1 MSTTVDNR
9 IVSMQFDNAQF
20 EAKTKTTMS
29 TLDRLKK
36 ALNFEGS
43 TKSLQN
49 LNNTAKS
56 VNMSTLAS
64 SVETISSRFSTLGIV
79 AVTALQRITNA
90 AITAGSNL
98 VKSLTIEPVLTGFNE
113 YETKMNSIKTILSNT
128 ASKGTTL
135 DDVNAALNELN
146 LYADQTIY
154 NFAEMT
160 RNIGAFTAAGVD
172 LDTSVAS
179 IKGLANLA
187 AASGS
192 SSAQASTAM
201 YQLSQA
207 IAAGRVS
214 LQDWNS
220 VVNAGMGG
228 ELFQN
233 ALKETAKQMGKNVDE
248 TKSFRDSISALN
260 GESWLTADVLT
271 ATLSKFAEDE
281 SMIKAATQVR
291 TFTQLLD
298 TMKESVQSGWSQ
310 SWEYIIG
317 DSEQAAELL
326 TKVSDAFN
334 ALIGPSTNARN
345 EMLKFWNENGGRE
358 AVIEGLTNVFKGLGN
373 ILKPIGEA
381 FRNVFPPMTGEKLVE
396 ISEKFRDLTA
406 NFKVGEGTVK
416 NIRTIF
422 EGFFSVLSAGKDA
435 ILFVASNFTKLFG
448 IFGSIGNAG
457 LNVLASLAERVTNFP
472 KIFNKAAT
480 AVSSFIDKIVSLF
493 SEGDII
499 GTFASKVESAIN
511 RISDIMGSLM
521 DSLGIDSI
529 MDAVNSGLLAGL
541 LVSITSLFKK
551 LKDSFGGIDEIGDK
565 MNIFSKIGSNVTDI
579 LGTVKSS
586 LESFQNDLKAGTLLK
601 IAAAIGILAIS
612 LKTLGTMNAEQIGN
626 SLSAI
631 TVLFSGL
638 MISMSVFT
646 KIINGKSLA
655 NITRLS
661 LSMILMST
669 AVLILSTA
677 MRSLS
682 SLDWSSIARGLTSVA
697 GLMGIL
703 VIASKTM
710 SKNAKSLISTSA
722 GLIVFAVA
730 IGVLSKSVQM
740 LSGLNTEKLAK
751 GLISVGVLVSEIA
764 LFLKVADFDKFG
776 VMKGVGILAIAASL
790 LVLSNAVKMMSGI
803 DAEGLLHGLTSIGI
817 ILAELSIFLQT
828 TTSAKG
834 VISTAT
840 GLVILGGAILVLSK
854 GVAELGSMK
863 VETLVKGLVSMA
875 SALGIIAVAVRFIPK
890 STIVTATGLVVLA
903 GALKLITSVVQSMG
917 GMSWEQIG
925 KGMTALGGSLAIL
938 AIGLHAMNGT
948 IAGSAAMLV
957 MAGALAVLTPSILA
971 LSKLSLPSIGA
982 ALLTLAGAFTVF
994 GVAAALLSPVIPSM
1008 LGVAGAVALLGVGV
1022 LAAGA
1027 GLTMLA
1033 TGIAALAAAVA
1044 GGGTA
1049 IVVGIEVI
1057 LMTIVSLIPEMATQF
1072 ANGIISFV
1080 ETIAAGAPAIGEAF
1094 VAIIS
1099 TILTSLSSL
1108 VPQIATVAMY
1118 LVTTLLTTL
1127 ATALP
1132 TIVQAGFNIILAF
1145 LQGIAANIGGIVT
1158 EAINIVVNFIN
1169 AVSAQLPAIIQAGF
1183 NLMINFINGLA
1194 MAITTNAPM
1203 VSSAIINLVQS
1214 LIYAMGT
1221 FVGQFAQAGKSFITN
1236 LVNGIGS
1243 MIQNAVSKAKEVG
1256 SAAANGIKGIA
1267 KDFVQAGR
1275 NAINGFIEGIGS
1287 LAGQVVSKAKQI
1299 GGEALSAIKGAL
1311 GINSPSKEFRKVG
1324 VYSDEGLILGLESMR
1339 SKVITT
1345 AKNIGVKAKDA
1356 IGSGISRLDQL
1367 FSSDVNPVI
1376 TPVVD
1381 LSDAE
1386 AKAKRLSQI
1395 FGRQTVK
1402 MGSDGDR
1409 LDQALSPRKPRP
1421 EPTDRPNPN
1430 GQGGG
1435 TTFSYVQ
1442 NNYSPKALSRKEI
1455 YRQTRNQFSSIK
1467 KRVEA

>member
-9 IVSMQFDNAQF
+9 VVSMQFDNAQF

-90 AITAGSNL
+90 AISAGSNL

-298 TMKESVQSGWSQ
+298 TMKESVQSGWAQ

-334 ALIGPSTNARN
+334 ALIAPSTNARN

-396 ISEKFRDLTA
+396 ISEKFRDLTS
-406 NFKVGEGTVK
+406 NFKIGKGIMES
-416 NIRTIF
+416 IRKAF
-422 EGFFSVLSAGKDA
+422 EGLFTILKAGVSAVGVVVSAFGNLLKIVPPIATGIVKVGGAMGSLVTTIGKLAGSGIQTVIDSFGKLVSSLNKKLQLNGITSIGTALNKVTSAFEKFRQGAEKAFSTVQKAAGDGVSNANDKLQAFLNFLTKIKDALSTFAGKVKEA
-435 ILFVASNFTKLFG
+435 FGPIASE
-448 IFGSIGNAG
+448 IG
-457 LNVLASLAERVTNFP
+457 E
-472 KIFNKAAT
+472 
-480 AVSSFIDKIVSLF
+480 LF
-493 SEGDII
+493 SGINITDII
-499 GTFASKVESAIN
+499 GTGMLSGIAIVISKFVK
-511 RISDIMGSLM
+511 
-521 DSLGIDSI
+521 SLGEVKGDLQDVLKGVTNVL
-529 MDAVNSGLLAGL
+529 DA
-541 LVSITSLFKK
+541 TR
-551 LKDSFGGIDEIGDK
+551 
-565 MNIFSKIGSNVTDI
+565 
-579 LGTVKSS
+579 SS
-586 LESFQNDLKAGTLLK
+586 LETWQKSIKANTLLK
-601 IAAAIGILAIS
+601 IAGAVAILAGALIALTFVDANKLQSGLLGVSVLLAEVVGTMELLNKFEVHGIAGAATSMVIMAAAIAILAGALSSLKEFQSWDDTWPALVSVGSLMAGLTVSAKVLAKSVSGGDLIKASIGMMIFAGAIRQLGNAMQTFSELNRAELEKGLATLAALLAEIAIFIKASDIGSLKSGQQVIIAIATAMLMLYASVKLLGSMELGTLQQGLLSVALLLAGLAASVAIMGSLNLSGVAASLIGMALALNMLIVPIFLLGSMNFGTLAQGMIAIAAAIGVMTIALTAMSSVGLGGIGAGAG
-612 LKTLGTMNAEQIGN
+612 LVMMAAALTLLVIPIKLLG
-626 SLSAI
+626 
-631 TVLFSGL
+631 
-638 MISMSVFT
+638 SMPWQ
-646 KIINGKSLA
+646 SLA
-655 NITRLS
+655 
-661 LSMILMST
+661 
-669 AVLILSTA
+669 
-677 MRSLS
+677 
-682 SLDWSSIARGLTSVA
+682 
-697 GLMGIL
+697 
-703 VIASKTM
+703 
-710 SKNAKSLISTSA
+710 
-722 GLIVFAVA
+722 
-730 IGVLSKSVQM
+730 
-740 LSGLNTEKLAK
+740 
-751 GLISVGVLVSEIA
+751 
-764 LFLKVADFDKFG
+764 
-776 VMKGVGILAIAASL
+776 VGIGAIAAAL
-790 LVLSNAVKMMSGI
+790 L
-803 DAEGLLHGLTSIGI
+803 
-817 ILAELSIFLQT
+817 
-828 TTSAKG
+828 
-834 VISTAT
+834 
-840 GLVILGGAILVLSK
+840 ILGGATVLL
-854 GVAELGSMK
+854 APFATSM
-863 VETLVKGLVSMA
+863 
-875 SALGIIAVAVRFIPK
+875 IAVA
-890 STIVTATGLVVLA
+890 A
-903 GALKLITSVVQSMG
+903 ALSLFGV
-917 GMSWEQIG
+917 
-925 KGMTALGGSLAIL
+925 AALAIGVGVAQL
-938 AIGLHAMNGT
+938 AIGL
-948 IAGSAAMLV
+948 AGLAA
-957 MAGALAVLTPSILA
+957 
-971 LSKLSLPSIGA
+971 IGA
-982 ALLTLAGAFTVF
+982 T
-994 GVAAALLSPVIPSM
+994 
-1008 LGVAGAVALLGVGV
+1008 GAVAIVG
-1022 LAAGA
+1022 A
-1027 GLTMLA
+1027 LTA
-1033 TGIAALAAAVA
+1033 IVTGIAALIPQVA
-1044 GGGTA
+1044 SA
-1049 IVVGIEVI
+1049 IA
-1057 LMTIVSLIPEMATQF
+1057 S
-1072 ANGIISFV
+1072 GIITFAQV
-1080 ETIAAGAPAIGEAF
+1080 IAAGAPTLAEAISIVLIQILTIIQNVGPVLIQTVVLLIDSLL
-1094 VAIIS
+1094 VAIAEHAPS
-1099 TILTSLSSL
+1099 
-1108 VPQIATVAMY
+1108 M
-1118 LVTTLLTTL
+1118 
-1127 ATALP
+1127 
-1132 TIVQAGFNIILAF
+1132 VQAGFSIILAF

-1169 AVSAQLPAIIQAGF
+1169 AVAAQLPAIIQAGF

-1287 LAGQVVSKAKQI
+1287 LASQVVSKAKQI
-1299 GGEALSAIKGAL
+1299 GGDALSAIKSAL

-1356 IGSGISRLDQL
+1356 IEAGISRLDRL
-1367 FSSDVNPVI
+1367 FSSDTNPVI

-1409 LDQALSPRKPRP
+1409 LDQALNRRKPRP
-1421 EPTDRPNPN
+1421 EPSDRPNPN